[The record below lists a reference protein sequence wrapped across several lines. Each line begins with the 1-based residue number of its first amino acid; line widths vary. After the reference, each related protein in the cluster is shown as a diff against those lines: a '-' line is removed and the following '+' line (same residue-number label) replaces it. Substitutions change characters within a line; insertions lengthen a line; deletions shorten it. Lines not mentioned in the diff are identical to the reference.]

1 MGGFGSGQRWNSK
14 ATTSDY
20 DRLDVRNWQRERRLV
35 SGRFFAY
42 QQWNVEVLAFKLG
55 AQPDRISL
63 VDRSGLRYSVSLAW
77 TRCNY
82 GGSRAWFVCPTCRR
96 RVAILYGVFAFACR
110 NCRQLAYDSQQDSG
124 WNRSLRQARTVRMR
138 LGGSA
143 NLAEPLPGK
152 PKGMHWRTYRR
163 LYLQAAGH
171 EEMCFGGAM
180 SMLTSLEKSNSRSN
194 GRVQ

>member
-1 MGGFGSGQRWNSK
+1 MGGFGSGQRSNSK

-20 DRLDVRNWQRERRLV
+20 DRLDVRNWQRERVLV
-35 SGRFFAY
+35 SGRSFAY
-42 QQWNVEVLAFKLG
+42 QQWNVEVLAPFKLG

-63 VDRSGLRYSVSLAW
+63 VDRSGLRYSVSLEW

-82 GGSRAWFVCPTCRR
+82 GGSRAWLVCPTCRR
-96 RVAILYGVFAFACR
+96 RVAILYGAAFACR
-110 NCRQLAYDSQQDSG
+110 RCRRLAYDSQCDSG
-124 WNRSLRQARTVRMR
+124 WNRSIRQARTVRMR

-163 LYLQAAGH
+163 LYLQAVAH
-171 EEMCFGGAM
+171 EEMCLGGVM
-180 SMLTSLEKSNSRSN
+180 SMLTSLENPRLN
-194 GRVQ
+194 GRV

>member
-14 ATTSDY
+14 ATTSAY
-20 DRLDVRNWQRERRLV
+20 ERLDVRNWQRRRRLV
-35 SGRFFAY
+35 SGRSFAY
-42 QQWNVEVLAFKLG
+42 QQWNVEVLAPPKLG

-63 VDRSGLRYSVSLAW
+63 VDRSGLKHSFSLLW

-82 GGSRAWFVCPTCRR
+82 GGSRAWLVCPTCRR

-124 WNRSLRQARTVRMR
+124 WNRSLRRARTTRMR
-138 LGGSA
+138 LGGSS
-143 NLAEPLPGK
+143 NLAESLPGK

-163 LYLQAAGH
+163 LYLQAVAH
-171 EEMCFGGAM
+171 EEMFLGGVM
-180 SMLTSLEKSNSRSN
+180 SMLTSLENSRLN
-194 GRVQ
+194 GRV